1 MMGQRVDEIM
11 TKDLVMVPTSAS
23 VVEAARKMHAHAIGD
38 VLVVDGDRLFG
49 LVTDRD
55 IVTRVVA
62 EDLPGSTPIG
72 DISSEKPV
80 KLQPDQ
86 EVGDAVALM
95 RAHDVR
101 RLPVVDDD
109 GRPVGIVTLGDL
121 AKAQDPQSALAD
133 ISAAPPQQD

>member
-1 MMGQRVDEIM
+1 MGQRIDEIM

-23 VVEAARKMHAHAIGD
+23 VVAAARKMRAHAIGD
-38 VLVVDGDRLFG
+38 VLVVDGDRLCG

-62 EDLPGSTPIG
+62 EDLLGSTPIA
-72 DISSEKPV
+72 DICSEKPV
-80 KLQPDQ
+80 TLQPDQ
-86 EVGDAVALM
+86 EVGDAVVLM